1 MVFKE
6 FKELQVGDD
15 AVCFVRQNNALEPLQ
30 GKVVELDALGVTFEA
45 KDNTIFFCS
54 KEEIGYTFFV
64 LNEDGMAWSSYRGVP
79 IMQEPDEHYFVE
91 ILGRKFRSRYQKDV
105 KLLIDDVLAIM
116 QVHTRNTK

>member
-1 MVFKE
+1 M
-6 FKELQVGDD
+6 
-15 AVCFVRQNNALEPLQ
+15 Q

-79 IMQEPDEHYFVE
+79 IMQEPDGHYFVE
-91 ILGRKFRSRYQKDV
+91 ILGRKFRSRYQKAV